1 MGIQNG
7 RDYNKEEKGERPGSS
22 YTRHHNHR
30 KTLKLQHIRHWQI
43 SGWHL
48 IKWIGVWW
56 KNHNHYDKN

>member
-30 KTLKLQHIRHWQI
+30 KTLKLQHIRHW
-43 SGWHL
+43 
-48 IKWIGVWW
+48 
-56 KNHNHYDKN
+56 